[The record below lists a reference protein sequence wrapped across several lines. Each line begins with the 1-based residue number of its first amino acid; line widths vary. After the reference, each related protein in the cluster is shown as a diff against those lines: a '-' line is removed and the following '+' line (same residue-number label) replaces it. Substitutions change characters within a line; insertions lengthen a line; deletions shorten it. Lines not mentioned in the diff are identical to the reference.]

1 MFKDIFKV
9 GSTNIIKMLVSL
21 LVAFV
26 LPKILTVDDYGF
38 FKLYQFY
45 VTYIGI
51 SHLGFC
57 DGIYLKYGGKQVK
70 EIDPRKISTEFT
82 SILLFEFFISAVFII
97 IGIVIHDFIIISLGL
112 VALPMIMTTFM
123 SFVYQATG
131 EFSRY
136 SKILSTSYFLNF
148 IAFGALLILRV
159 ELYIPY
165 VIVAIAV
172 EFCSF
177 MMFLISSIKLLS
189 LKISK
194 PSIQC
199 LTKTM
204 KLGILLTLGN
214 IIYALFIGV
223 DKWFIKFTLPFYDF
237 TMYSFAGQMITVV
250 NMVVTPISLTLYNYF
265 CKRKDQDFEVKVK
278 RLIVLLLMLMPVLI
292 YCINFVIFFFLPQY
306 AGAEDAASILIITQ
320 IFWGINTA
328 IFVNLYKVYKQQKQ
342 YLIRMTIS
350 LGIAVIL
357 DACVMLIC
365 PGTTGYAFATLITTV
380 IYLIINTA
388 YFKYLKPSI
397 KETLFIIIL
406 LAVYVATLQLPLLYK
421 LIIYLLS
428 YVILSIVLMRVQLMQ
443 CIGFL
448 SSIKARRNV

>member
-21 LVAFV
+21 LVAFA
-26 LPKILTVDDYGF
+26 LPKILTVDDYGY

-57 DGIYLKYGGKQVK
+57 DGIYLKYGGKQIK
-70 EIDPRKISTEFT
+70 EIDTKMISTEFT
-82 SILLFEFFISAVFII
+82 SLLLFEFVISSVFVI
-97 IGIVIHDFIIISLGL
+97 IGLIVCDFVIVSLGL

-136 SKILSTSYFLNF
+136 SKILSTSYLINF
-148 IAFGALLILRV
+148 ILFGVLLITRAD
-159 ELYIPY
+159 LYIPY
-165 VIVAIAV
+165 VIVAISI
-172 EFCSF
+172 EYCSF
-177 MMFLISSIKLLS
+177 ILFLISGKKLVS
-189 LKISK
+189 LKLSK
-194 PSIQC
+194 PSIKC
-199 LTKTM
+199 LTETM

-214 IIYALFIGV
+214 VIYALFIGV
-223 DKWFIKFTLPFYDF
+223 DKWFIKFTLPFNDF

-265 CKRKDQDFEVKVK
+265 CKRKSQDFEIKVK
-278 RLIVLLLMLMPVLI
+278 RLLILLLMLMPVLI
-292 YCINFVIFFFLPQY
+292 YFISFVIKYFLPQY
-306 AGAEDAASILIITQ
+306 AGAEEAASILIITQ

-350 LGIAVIL
+350 LGIAFVL
-357 DACVMLIC
+357 DAVVMFIS
-365 PGTTGYAFATLITTV
+365 PGTTWYAIATLITTV
-380 IYLIINTA
+380 IYLIINMA
-388 YFKYLKPSI
+388 HFKYLKPSV
-397 KETLFIIIL
+397 KELLFTIL
-406 LAVYVATLQLPLLYK
+406 LLSVYVATLQLPLLYK
-421 LIIYLLS
+421 LLIYILS
-428 YVILSIVLMRVQLMQ
+428 YVILSIVLMREQLKQ
-443 CIGFL
+443 CIGFV
-448 SSIKARRNV
+448 SSLKTRSNT